1 MAGIT
6 GMGTTFDLPNFV
18 GDLFTIST
26 EDTPF
31 LSAIGGL
38 TGGRPAVDKRFEWE
52 FYDLRDPEDDRQKVE
67 GDDAPDAA
75 ERVRANDFNVVEIHQ
90 EAVEISYTRQAVAAR
105 GGYET
110 TARGTSPVSDEL
122 AWQTDQQLKQIARD
136 IELSFI
142 TGTFQNPSN
151 NSTPRKTRGLLE
163 AIVTNV
169 KDMAGGVP
177 TIDDINDLFQIAY
190 QNGGLQ
196 EGETRTLIAGPAMKR
211 LLTKIFIRDVGSGS
225 AFYQQSRNVGGVNLL
240 QIETDFGSAALM
252 IDRYMPVGTLVAAS
266 LEECAPRILQIPG
279 KGFLFFEELAKTG
292 AATKG
297 QIYGEIGLEF
307 GNERK
312 HAKLVDATTPYDSV
326 GGSGS

>member
-1 MAGIT
+1 MPGIT

-52 FYDLRDPEDDRQKVE
+52 FYDLRDPDEARQKVE
-67 GDDAPDAA
+67 GDDAPDS
-75 ERVRANDFNVVEIHQ
+75 ELRVRANASNVVEIHQ

-110 TARGTSPVSDEL
+110 TARGTSPVADEL

-136 IELSFI
+136 IELGFI
-142 TGTFQNPSN
+142 TGTYQSPVN

-169 KDMAGGVP
+169 KDMGNSQP
-177 TIDDINDLFQIAY
+177 TVDDFNDLFQIAY

-196 EGETRTLIAGPAMKR
+196 EGETRTLIVGPAMKR
-211 LLTKIFIRDVGSGS
+211 LATKLFITDVSQG
-225 AFYQQSRNVGGVNLL
+225 FHQQSRSVGGVSLTTF
-240 QIETDFGSAALM
+240 ETDFGTCSLM
-252 IDRYMPVGTLVAAS
+252 LDRYMPAGVAAAVS

-292 AATKG
+292 ASTKG
-297 QIYGEIGLEF
+297 QIYGEIGLEY

>member
-1 MAGIT
+1 MPGIT

-52 FYDLRDPEDDRQKVE
+52 FYDLRDADETRQKVE
-67 GDDAPDAA
+67 GDDAPTAE
-75 ERVRANDFNVVEIHQ
+75 ERVRANASNVVEIHQ

-105 GGYET
+105 GGYST
-110 TARGTSPVSDEL
+110 TARGTSPVADEL

-136 IELSFI
+136 VELGFI
-142 TGTFQNPSN
+142 AGTYQSPVN

-177 TIDDINDLFQIAY
+177 DIDDINDLFQIAY

-211 LLTKIFIRDVGSGS
+211 LLSKIFIRDVAQG
-225 AFYQQSRNVGGVNLL
+225 FYQQSRSVGGVNLA
-240 QIETDFGSAALM
+240 QIETDFGPAALM
-252 IDRYMPVGTLVAAS
+252 IDRYMPSGTLVAAS

-292 AATKG
+292 ASTKG
-297 QIYGEIGLEF
+297 QIYGEVGLEY

-312 HAKLVDATTPYDSV
+312 HAKLVDATTPFDSV